1 MRWPRW
7 RDRLAPDASG
17 RTDAGDA
24 GQPGGRLDS
33 RLVIPAALV
42 FAFDPVVRLGDAASV
57 RLETV
62 ALAAILFVGLALAAR
77 IGRLTPATGPSVPAP
92 GLRPDDLLFIAVGA
106 VPGALV
112 GGRLGYVLDHLDY
125 YRLDPASIVD
135 FGQGALSL
143 TLAVPLG
150 ILTAAIIARLI
161 GAPVARWMHAAAFPL
176 LFVLAAGKIASVL
189 GGTGQGLPSDLPW
202 ATAFVGPG
210 PWGSLAPGVPSQPSQ
225 VYEAL
230 LLAIALIGLIVLSHF
245 ELVAR
250 RNGGALFAALGLWA
264 LVRFG
269 VAFTWR
275 EGPIVGPLSIDQLL
289 SLLLVSLA
297 LLGLI
302 ERSRAPS
309 RGPRAWPERDLEP
322 KLAE

>member
-1 MRWPRW
+1 
-7 RDRLAPDASG
+7 
-17 RTDAGDA
+17 
-24 GQPGGRLDS
+24 
-33 RLVIPAALV
+33 
-42 FAFDPVVRLGDAASV
+42 
-57 RLETV
+57 
-62 ALAAILFVGLALAAR
+62 
-77 IGRLTPATGPSVPAP
+77 
-92 GLRPDDLLFIAVGA
+92 
-106 VPGALV
+106 
-112 GGRLGYVLDHLDY
+112 
-125 YRLDPASIVD
+125 
-135 FGQGALSL
+135 
-143 TLAVPLG
+143 
-150 ILTAAIIARLI
+150 
-161 GAPVARWMHAAAFPL
+161 MHAAAFPL
-176 LFVLAAGKIASVL
+176 LFVLAAGKIANVL